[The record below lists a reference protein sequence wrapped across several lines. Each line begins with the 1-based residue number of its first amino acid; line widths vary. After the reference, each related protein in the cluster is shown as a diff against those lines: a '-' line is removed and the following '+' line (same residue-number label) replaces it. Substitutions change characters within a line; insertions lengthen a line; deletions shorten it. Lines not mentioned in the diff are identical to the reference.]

1 VQGQT
6 LKLPD
11 FLLVGAAKSGT
22 TSLYSYLREH
32 PQIFMPP
39 EKEPHFMVLVDR
51 PIASRPIAKANEF
64 VFEFGTYV
72 RLFEGAGDD
81 QLIGE
86 ASTSYLYYHDRAI
99 RNIKRYIPEWKKL
112 KILVILRNPVD
123 RAFSHYWMQHRVYR
137 YESLSFEDAVDYGH
151 PVVKKRMQYDWRPED
166 YIGYS
171 MYHDALKAYMETF
184 PHTRV
189 YLYEDLAA
197 DPKGLVRDLYR
208 FLGVDDSFVPANIG
222 VRYNPRTNFLAR
234 LLLRPGLVSSV
245 FPPARLI
252 PLEKRVELVRRIS
265 ARVAQA
271 FSSRP
276 KMKPETR
283 ERLKA
288 LFREDILRTQ
298 ELIGR
303 DLSKW
308 LD

>member
-1 VQGQT
+1 
-6 LKLPD
+6 
-11 FLLVGAAKSGT
+11 
-22 TSLYSYLREH
+22 
-32 PQIFMPP
+32 
-39 EKEPHFMVLVDR
+39 
-51 PIASRPIAKANEF
+51 
-64 VFEFGTYV
+64 
-72 RLFEGAGDD
+72 
-81 QLIGE
+81 
-86 ASTSYLYYHDRAI
+86 
-99 RNIKRYIPEWKKL
+99 
-112 KILVILRNPVD
+112 
-123 RAFSHYWMQHRVYR
+123 MQHRVYR